1 MLIRTCLKAH
11 IIALHSL
18 ESGNGICQHD
28 LVGVS
33 NVRLAGSVSNGR
45 CDVIRFSSWCFSHF
59 SAAKAVCFF
68 TVMLFVQPEFTKGWK
83 MQHRYNL

>member
-1 MLIRTCLKAH
+1 METIKTYLENMFSGLPDTPEV
-11 IIALHSL
+11 HSL

-45 CDVIRFSSWCFSHF
+45 GDVIRFLHGVFLTFCRRSGLFFHSDAIC
-59 SAAKAVCFF
+59 AA
-68 TVMLFVQPEFTKGWK
+68 QI
-83 MQHRYNL
+83 